1 MLKKTLFV
9 LFSISILF
17 VTLSCTT
24 AKETSM
30 TSISLEENLQIEGA
44 KGLLSVVI
52 EKPEGFSENETY
64 PVAVVMHGV
73 MASKEYP
80 LVLNISDSLLAEGF
94 VVVRFDFNGHG
105 VSEGDFQDM
114 TVLSEVG
121 DATAVVSYVQELPYA
136 GKINFIGHSQGGAVA
151 SILAGELKD
160 QVNSMALFAPAA
172 VLEDQT
178 KTGFVLGIPFDLDNV
193 PEYVEVFGHRVG
205 RAYILEAQNINI
217 YGRAAG
223 YEGPV
228 CLIHGLNDQ
237 IVPYEYSE
245 KYNDIY
251 AKSEIHLMEGE
262 DHGFEVNPD
271 ASVEYAVSFLVK
283 ENF

>member
-114 TVLSEVG
+114 TVLSEVE

-217 YGRAAG
+217 YGRAAA